1 VNNYSFYD
9 MMTTKNRKKTKTDT
23 IVQRTINVY
32 LPTFEMK
39 EKWKEIAENSNQSIS
54 KFIIEHV
61 TNSLNHEKE
70 SPSIETRIKLIKDK
84 KQLQNENTELLK
96 QNKLLENLCERQEK
110 EIRTHTVQPFLQED
124 FTGIREYSEN
134 LVRLFKT
141 CKEVRKEDIY
151 DRLKINP
158 RDKDATTAVQKQ
170 IDNLERYGL
179 LKDIGGKWRWK
190 G

>member
-1 VNNYSFYD
+1 MSTN
-9 MMTTKNRKKTKTDT
+9 KIKKTKTDT

-39 EKWKEIAENSNQSIS
+39 EKWKEFAEKSDQSIS
-54 KFIIEHV
+54 KFVIEHV

-70 SPSIETRIKLIKDK
+70 SPSVETRIQLIKDK
-84 KQLQNENTELLK
+84 KQLENENLELLK

-110 EIRTHTVQPFLQED
+110 DIRNRAVQPFLQED
-124 FTGIREYSEN
+124 FSGVRQYSEN
-134 LVRLFKT
+134 LVRLFKV
-141 CKEVRKEDIY
+141 CKDVRKEDIY
-151 DRLKINP
+151 DRLKIDP
-158 RDKDATTAVQKQ
+158 GDKDAIAAVQIQ

-179 LKDIGGKWRWK
+179 LKDVGGKWRWK

>member
-1 VNNYSFYD
+1 
-9 MMTTKNRKKTKTDT
+9 MTKDSKPKTKTET
-23 IVQRTINVY
+23 IWKRSMHIY
-32 LPTFEMK
+32 LPTQEMK
-39 EKWKEIAENSNQSIS
+39 DHWTNLADSRSQSFS
-54 KFIIEHV
+54 KFVIEQV

-70 SPSIETRIKLIKDK
+70 SPSVETRIQLIKDK
-84 KQLQNENTELLK
+84 KQLQNENLELLK

-110 EIRTHTVQPFLQED
+110 EIRTHIVQPFLQDD
-124 FTGIREYSEN
+124 FTGVREYNEN

-141 CKEVRKEDIY
+141 CKEVRKEDLYRKLNI
-151 DRLKINP
+151 DP
-158 RDKDATTAVQKQ
+158 MDKDATTAVQKQ

>member
-1 VNNYSFYD
+1 

-70 SPSIETRIKLIKDK
+70 SPSVETRIQLIKDK
-84 KQLQNENTELLK
+84 KQLQNENIELLK

-110 EIRTHTVQPFLQED
+110 EIRTRTVQPFLQED
-124 FTGIREYSEN
+124 FTGVREYSEN

-141 CKEVRKEDIY
+141 CKEVRKEDLY

-158 RDKDATTAVQKQ
+158 MDKDAITAVQNQ